1 MLHTSSFVSIFGCFL
16 LIQTDQSQISWTM
29 RYNGIIFSNLC
40 EPTERQMTLIC
51 NSLSLSPIPNMS
63 EIYWEVRK
71 SICLSKWNGTFQSNW
86 PNQSKWT
93 TYTGGPKHSIC
104 TKSKW
109 MFPFDFWPKFLELLV
124 KWNAPIRGTH
134 LTIKLLWLVHVKL
147 YTQTYRYITS
157 MLVRIFWY
165 S

>member
-1 MLHTSSFVSIFGCFL
+1 MLSINPDWP
-16 LIQTDQSQISWTM
+16 ITDQLDKL
-29 RYNGIIFSNLC
+29 RYNGMIFSNLC

-51 NSLSLSPIPNMS
+51 NSLSLFPVPNIS

-93 TYTGGPKHSIC
+93 TYTGDPKHSIC

-124 KWNAPIRGTH
+124 KWNAPIQGDTPYNQTPVVSPCET
-134 LTIKLLWLVHVKL
+134 LYSNVQVH
-147 YTQTYRYITS
+147 Y
-157 MLVRIFWY
+157 
-165 S
+165 